1 LLRANQKFDEIHV
14 VEGAA
19 ERTGISVDRSAVR
32 GRNNVCRSLSELAR
46 KVRSNGDG
54 YFYLAA
60 AAWPEGTTKIEL
72 ATAWTPM
79 S

>member
-1 LLRANQKFDEIHV
+1 MLRANQKFDEVHV
-14 VEGAA
+14 VDGGA
-19 ERTGISVDRSAVR
+19 ERTGVSVDRSAVR
-32 GRNNVCRSLSELAR
+32 GRNNVCRSVTELAR

-60 AAWPEGTTKIEL
+60 QAWPENTTRIEL
-72 ATAWTPM
+72 ASVWTVM